1 MFSALKMNGRGEN
14 VSPVTKRWA
23 SAIVAAA
30 LAVGT
35 VSSVKADDF
44 FDWGAVN
51 TPVNSAYVQTPP
63 LSDANVAD
71 IAAFL
76 AAQQAAGKT
85 TAVQVRAGVILS
97 ASTINTIFN
106 NAAVPVKYVFADYE
120 GSQPITGAIPGTT
133 NLVTQ
138 LAGTNFGARKL
149 AGTSFIGNYALAP
162 IPLDPTQHATS
173 TFFAGNS
180 PTNPYATATDFRNT
194 GVNMSAET
202 LYPGDG
208 SFRNPVNGDSTA
220 PNIRSALFT
229 LPIQRLSIASQN
241 LGAGQAH
248 IPFISRF
255 NNFANPSLQ
264 NVGSTFNTTGPSIG
278 TNAVAGQLLSR
289 DDFQALVLHYKMRGA
304 SSYQLLDPGVVGY
317 SVAQYESDAQAGWND
332 SQSGGLVKSVLSGLN
347 GRVASLPTTI
357 TFKGVKQ
364 TIENAGVVWSAVTND
379 SVNSPGLA
387 ILVSNLSNTPG
398 AVSFNTRINGA
409 TLAYTSNSLAAG
421 AHTIL
426 RFTKSGGTWGS
437 PLADTAFNDPALASR
452 DGVGIPEPTAL
463 TLLGIGALGV
473 LGRRRRKA

>member
-1 MFSALKMNGRGEN
+1 MFSALKIIGRGEN

-23 SAIVAAA
+23 AAIVAAA

-35 VSSVKADDF
+35 GSSVMADDF
-44 FDWGAVN
+44 FDWNAQN
-51 TPVNSAYVQTPP
+51 TPVNSAYVQTMP
-63 LSDANVAD
+63 LSDGNAAAV
-71 IAAFL
+71 AAFL
-76 AAQQAAGKT
+76 ASQTAAGKT
-85 TAVQVRAGVILS
+85 TAVQVRAGTLLS
-97 ASTINTIFN
+97 AATINTIFN
-106 NAAVPVKYVFADYE
+106 NALVPVKYVFADYE
-120 GSQPITGAIPGTT
+120 GNQAITGSIAGTT
-133 NLVTQ
+133 TLVAQ
-138 LAGTNFGARKL
+138 LAGTNFGTRKA
-149 AGTSFIGNYALAP
+149 AGTSFIGNYAIAP
-162 IPLDPTQHATS
+162 MPADPTQHATS

-194 GVNMSAET
+194 GVNMSNET

-241 LGAGQAH
+241 LGVGQPH
-248 IPFISRF
+248 IPYISRF
-255 NNFANPSLQ
+255 NNFANPSFQ
-264 NVGSTFNTTGPSIG
+264 NVGTTFTTSGPAIG
-278 TNAVAGQLLSR
+278 ANPVAGQLLSR
-289 DDFQALVLHYKMRGA
+289 DDFQSLVLHYKMRGA
-304 SSYQLLDPGVVGY
+304 TSYQLLDPGVVGY
-317 SVAQYESDAQAGWND
+317 TVAQYEADGQAGWND
-332 SQSGGLVKSVLSGLN
+332 TQSGGLVNTVLHGLN
-347 GRVASLPTTI
+347 GRVATLPTTI
-357 TFKGVKQ
+357 TFNGVKK
-364 TIENAGVVWSAVTND
+364 TIEDAGVVWSAVTND
-379 SVNSPGLA
+379 SVGSPGLA

-409 TLAYTSNSLAAG
+409 TLSYTSNSLAAG
-421 AHTIL
+421 GHTIL